1 MTVLK
6 QELRS
11 QKWIIIIWSVAIAG
25 LMAASIMMY
34 PEMKSQMDSV
44 SDMFA
49 NMGGFTAAF
58 GMDKIDFGTL
68 LGYYMVE
75 CGNMIGIGGGL
86 FAAIVGVS
94 ALMKEEKERTAEF
107 LFTHPLSRA
116 RVITEKLI
124 STVLIVLLL
133 NLFVFVVAT
142 LSVMA
147 IGESVPWK
155 EILIYHAANLL
166 MGIEIACICFG
177 ISAFIVKG
185 GMGLGIGVAALMYF
199 LNIMANLAKSAEGL
213 KYVTPYGYTDGSY
226 IIEHGSLNGAYV
238 AVGMSFAVIGVVA
251 AYIKYLKK
259 DIRA

>member
-6 QELRS
+6 QEFRS
-11 QKWIIIIWSVAIAG
+11 QKWMIIIWSVAIAG

-94 ALMKEEKERTAEF
+94 ALMKEEKDRTAEF
-107 LFTHPLSRA
+107 LFTHPVSRV

-124 STVLIVLLL
+124 SVVLIVTVL
-133 NLFVFVVAT
+133 NVAVFLIAT

-147 IGESVPWK
+147 IGETVPWK
-155 EILIYHAANLL
+155 EILLYHASNLL

-177 ISAFIVKG
+177 ISAFLVKG
-185 GMGLGIGVAALMYF
+185 GMGIGIGVAALMYF

-226 IIEHGSLNGAYV
+226 IIENGSLRGSYI
-238 AVGMSFAVIGVVA
+238 AVGLVFTAIGIVL
-251 AYIKYLKK
+251 AYLKYTKK
-259 DIRA
+259 DIHA

>member
-6 QELRS
+6 QEFRS
-11 QKWIIIIWSVAIAG
+11 QKWMIIIWSVAVAG

-94 ALMKEEKERTAEF
+94 ALMKEEKDRTAEF
-107 LFTHPLSRA
+107 LFTHPVSRV

-124 STVLIVLLL
+124 SVVLIVTVL
-133 NLFVFVVAT
+133 NVAVFLIAT

-147 IGESVPWK
+147 IGETVPWK
-155 EILIYHAANLL
+155 EILLYHASNLL

-177 ISAFIVKG
+177 ISAFLVKG
-185 GMGLGIGVAALMYF
+185 GMGIGIGVAALMYF

-226 IIEHGSLNGAYV
+226 IIENGSLRGSYI
-238 AVGMSFAVIGVVA
+238 AVGLVFTAIGIVL
-251 AYIKYLKK
+251 AYLKYTKK
-259 DIRA
+259 DIHA